1 MKNLRKVFL
10 GQFERYGHVRSVAQ
24 VSPTTSDAH
33 RVIGHSRCAAK
44 PSDAV
49 PRQFVPEDE
58 RMPPC
63 DLCGP
68 SERGQFALAKGAGE
82 FELQTGLHIGRA
94 ARSGT
99 ENVLVYV
106 KRHWVVE

>member
-1 MKNLRKVFL
+1 VFL
-10 GQFERYGHVRSVAQ
+10 GQFERYGHLRSVAD
-24 VSPTTSDAH
+24 VSPTTSDIH
-33 RVIGHSRCAAK
+33 RVIGHSRFAVK
-44 PSDAV
+44 PGDAV
-49 PRQFVPEDE
+49 PREFVPEDE

-82 FELQTGLHIGRA
+82 FELQTGLHIARA

-99 ENVLVYV
+99 EDVFEYV
-106 KRHWVVE
+106 KRRWVVE